1 MSKSAKTP
9 AGLIEILDDE
19 KTLTKKIKSAVT
31 DTGTEVTYDPETK
44 PGVSNLLTIHSAL
57 SGRSVEELVS
67 EFEGRMY
74 GHLKVAVAEVVV
86 ETLRPLRTRTLEL
99 LDDPAELSRVLDA
112 GADAAS
118 AIAQRT
124 IEQVFDRVGFLH
136 R

>member
-1 MSKSAKTP
+1 
-9 AGLIEILDDE
+9 
-19 KTLTKKIKSAVT
+19 
-31 DTGTEVTYDPETK
+31 
-44 PGVSNLLTIHSAL
+44 
-57 SGRSVEELVS
+57 
-67 EFEGRMY
+67 
-74 GHLKVAVAEVVV
+74 VV